1 MRGSKL
7 ERSGGRAEKEGTE
20 EGCFEIFLNET
31 IKRKGENL
39 IHIMTKKWCQEPIL
53 VPYLKRSRPA
63 LAASI
68 EYMTWTTTKI
78 NTGMSRFNRGR

>member
-1 MRGSKL
+1 M
-7 ERSGGRAEKEGTE
+7 
-20 EGCFEIFLNET
+20 
-31 IKRKGENL
+31 

-53 VPYLKRSRPA
+53 VLYVKRRRPA

-78 NTGMSRFNRGR
+78 PVRADSIEDVKKVRACYCHGNGNAELQF